1 MKLELIN
8 QSIYL
13 NINKIY
19 IYIII
24 IIILY
29 DIISLDKKKSNKFI
43 VKCYD
48 YYRNL
53 L

>member
-13 NINKIY
+13 NIYNIY

-24 IIILY
+24 IIILL
-29 DIISLDKKKSNKFI
+29 IIIIFFKKKYNKFI

-48 YYRNL
+48 YYLNL